1 MVMPP
6 ILQRELRTASRYWG
20 TYWLRV
26 AAGFSMAGVLVAAA
40 IGESMRWGGAG
51 SLSMSLMGTLMLSAF
66 HSGLMVFF
74 FFACPMATADTLAKE
89 RREGTLGLLFLT
101 SLTTTQVV
109 MGKTA
114 AQVVRS
120 VALWLAVVPF
130 LAIPFLLG
138 GTTLADFARSLAA
151 EAAMVFTGLAAG
163 FLGTSRATSW
173 MGAIGAAAVWMIA
186 LVVMQGLLCLVV
198 VIGVA
203 GILAPSTEI
212 PWEAWP
218 VIPFGVAFASS
229 GFAGLQSSLT
239 GIAFG
244 TVPPWVGVAV
254 NWSLA
259 GMLLAGVA
267 SFAGAVRLAAA
278 LLDQR
283 MRRER
288 EGDLGKVNPLKSQL
302 EIGYRRR
309 NRRWLS
315 VDPVLWLELLS
326 PSIRYGRWLLPVLV
340 LLLGGLM
347 LPLRRYDGVAE
358 EWFLFVGP
366 MLLVVEAL
374 LAAGSFRREI
384 EEGTLEILLVTPL
397 HPSRLVR
404 GRRMALL
411 VGIGPGVIAASLVTL
426 ITKERVQI
434 GDWFLHSVWMF
445 STWLTLPWVG
455 MRCAMRRLHPLNGWA
470 LTLAWGLL
478 APAAVGGFMTAW
490 LDAMSWVQ
498 SDSGVFV
505 TSSVVAQWV
514 GAIWWGRM
522 TEWDLATR
530 NYQLRPLARVRS

>member
-1 MVMPP
+1 
-6 ILQRELRTASRYWG
+6 
-20 TYWLRV
+20 
-26 AAGFSMAGVLVAAA
+26 MAMVLVATA

-51 SLSMSLMGTLMLSAF
+51 SLSTSLMGTLMLSAF

-74 FFACPMATADTLAKE
+74 FFACPMATADTLARE

-151 EAAMVFTGLAAG
+151 ETAMVFTGLAAG

-186 LVVMQGLLCLVV
+186 LVLMQGLLCTVV

-203 GILAPSTEI
+203 RLLTTSTEI

-218 VIPFGVAFASS
+218 MIPFGVAFASS

-239 GIAFG
+239 GIAIG
-244 TVPPWVGVAV
+244 TIPTWVGVAV

-259 GMLLAGVA
+259 TMVLASLA
-267 SFAGAVRLAAA
+267 SFAGAIRLAAV
-278 LLDQR
+278 LLERQ

-288 EGDLGKVNPLKSQL
+288 EGDLGKLTQL
-302 EIGYRRR
+302 ESQRETGYRRR
-309 NRRWLS
+309 NRRWMS
-315 VDPVLWLELLS
+315 VDPILWLELLS
-326 PSIRYGRWLLPVLV
+326 PSIRHGRWVLPVLV
-340 LLLGGLM
+340 LILGGLV
-347 LPLRRYDGVAE
+347 LPIRSYDRDVE
-358 EWFLFVGP
+358 NWFLFVGP
-366 MLLVVEAL
+366 TLLVIEAL

-397 HPSRLVR
+397 RPSSLVR

-411 VGIGPGVIAASLVTL
+411 VGIGPGVIAASLLSLVTQ
-426 ITKERVQI
+426 EQVQT
-434 GDWFLHSVWMF
+434 GDWFLHTLCMVS
-445 STWLTLPWVG
+445 SWLTLPWVG

-470 LTLAWGLL
+470 LTLAWGVL
-478 APAAVGGFMTAW
+478 APATVAGFMTAW
-490 LDAMSWVQ
+490 LDAMSWVR
-498 SDSGVFV
+498 SDITVFV
-505 TSSVVAQWV
+505 ISGVVAQWA

>member
-1 MVMPP
+1 MVIPP
-6 ILQRELRTASRYWG
+6 VLHRELRTAARYWG
-20 TYWLRV
+20 TYWLRA
-26 AAGFSMAGVLVAAA
+26 AAGAAMAAVLVATA
-40 IGESMRWGGAG
+40 IGESMRWGGVG
-51 SLSMSLMGTLMLSAF
+51 SLSTSLMGTLMLSAF
-66 HSGLMVFF
+66 HSGLMILFL
-74 FFACPMATADTLAKE
+74 FACPMATADTLARE

-109 MGKTA
+109 IGKTA

-151 EAAMVFTGLAAG
+151 ETAMVFTGLAAG

-186 LVVMQGLLCLVV
+186 LVLMQGILCTVV
-198 VIGVA
+198 VIGTA
-203 GILAPSTEI
+203 GVLAPGTDI

-218 VIPFGVAFASS
+218 MIPFGVAFASS

-239 GIAFG
+239 GLAIGA
-244 TVPPWVGVAV
+244 VPTWVGVAV
-254 NWSLA
+254 NGSLA
-259 GMLLAGVA
+259 AMVLASLA
-267 SFAGAVRLAAA
+267 SFAGAIRLAAV
-278 LLDQR
+278 LLERQ

-288 EGDLGKVNPLKSQL
+288 EGD
-302 EIGYRRR
+302 IGEVSPRQDQRAREFRRR
-309 NRRWLS
+309 NRRWMS
-315 VDPVLWLELLS
+315 VDPILWLELLS
-326 PSIRYGRWLLPVLV
+326 PSIRHGRWVLPVLV

-358 EWFLFVGP
+358 EWFLLIGP

-397 HPSRLVR
+397 RPASLVR
-404 GRRMALL
+404 GRRIALL
-411 VGIGPGVIAASLVTL
+411 VGIGPGVIAASLLAL
-426 ITKERVQI
+426 ITRERVQM
-434 GDWFLHSVWMF
+434 GDWFLHTLCMAS
-445 STWLTLPWVG
+445 SWLTLPWVG

-470 LTLAWGLL
+470 VTLAWGVL
-478 APAAVGGFMTAW
+478 APATVAAFMTAW
-490 LDAMSWVQ
+490 LDAMSWIR
-498 SDSGVFV
+498 SDITVFV
-505 TSSVVAQWV
+505 ILGVVAQWA

-530 NYQLRPLARVRS
+530 NYQLKPLARVRS